1 LPYDLDVLEP
11 INHQLE
17 IDGFFWDRD
26 SHGLFDFESR
36 TLKQASLTVVGCSQL
51 AREKTLLKSVMP
63 SLEPPS
69 DYQMLISVI
78 YKQGMYWIYHN
89 RSLFKPGKFEKD
101 NAYNHTDQA
110 WLIVRYQN

>member
-1 LPYDLDVLEP
+1 MLIAGRDRVMQSNTIDDPDFQTTRHKKDDYRERIDNSSLPSEVIPTELEQFEP

-17 IDGFFWDRD
+17 IEGFFWDRD

-51 AREKTLLKSVMP
+51 AREKTMLKAVVP

-69 DYQMLISVI
+69 DY
-78 YKQGMYWIYHN
+78 
-89 RSLFKPGKFEKD
+89 
-101 NAYNHTDQA
+101 
-110 WLIVRYQN
+110 